1 MAIDAAAA
9 QVHPSP
15 PQPARRTVAWLQ
27 CTHLAWS
34 AVICLLLASLW
45 LYLGCVV
52 TTAYKV
58 VYVAMVT
65 LMLVL
70 PVSLLGA
77 LMMSCAKAAAAV
89 PVAAAATDIEAPKVR
104 KGNNSA
110 FWIHFFRRG
119 DANRIGAI

>member
-89 PVAAAATDIEAPKVR
+89 PVAAAATDIEATKVR

-110 FWIHFFRRG
+110 FWIQFFRRG
-119 DANRIGAI
+119 DANRIGVI

>member
-1 MAIDAAAA
+1 MAIAAAAA

-77 LMMSCAKAAAAV
+77 LMMSRAKAAAAV
-89 PVAAAATDIEAPKVR
+89 PVAAAATDIEATKVR

-110 FWIHFFRRG
+110 FWIQFFRRG
-119 DANRIGAI
+119 DANRIGVI

>member
-1 MAIDAAAA
+1 
-9 QVHPSP
+9 
-15 PQPARRTVAWLQ
+15 
-27 CTHLAWS
+27 
-34 AVICLLLASLW
+34 LLASLW

-77 LMMSCAKAAAAV
+77 LMMSRAKAAAAV
-89 PVAAAATDIEAPKVR
+89 PVAAAATDIEATKVR

-110 FWIHFFRRG
+110 FWIQFFRRG
-119 DANRIGAI
+119 DANRIGVI

>member
-77 LMMSCAKAAAAV
+77 LMMSRAKAAAAV
-89 PVAAAATDIEAPKVR
+89 PVAAAATDIEATKVR

-110 FWIHFFRRG
+110 FWIQFFRRG
-119 DANRIGAI
+119 DANRIGVI